1 SSGARGHLLA
11 PVGRTEPTGNI
22 RYEAGRA
29 GTDTRPVPANRL
41 AHARTVN
48 QRTLAADRGCIG
60 QVLCCPLDDA
70 YLQRSQRRRAL
81 YPNGPALA
89 HSNRRGLRADTAR
102 LAFDGVDR
110 GIYRAA
116 ARRARVTAA
125 LVHGRSQL
133 AW

>member
-41 AHARTVN
+41 AHARTGN

-89 HSNRRGLRADTAR
+89 QSNRRGLTPETTSQN
-102 LAFDGVDR
+102 L
-110 GIYRAA
+110 
-116 ARRARVTAA
+116 ARVDI
-125 LVHGRSQL
+125 GR
-133 AW
+133 